1 MGFECI
7 YVWDVTNNNWNKMG
21 ISWDIYIYIIY
32 KIHVER
38 GHLIW
43 GSINTM
49 AITCEC
55 HGI

>member
-21 ISWDIYIYIIY
+21 ISWDIYIIY